1 MGRAHTSQSVMLTV
15 DLLSGRAYAAGT
27 WTLYVGQPALQSHIP
42 CPIALVAATPPRRY
56 QRCYSKCFDPSG
68 NKAKH
73 PLGRPPAD
81 AMPTHKELEEFEDAH
96 CRRGRAARVEEYE

>member
-1 MGRAHTSQSVMLTV
+1 MWASPPSNPI
-15 DLLSGRAYAAGT
+15 S
-27 WTLYVGQPALQSHIP
+27 PARSHG
-42 CPIALVAATPPRRY
+42 VAATPRRY